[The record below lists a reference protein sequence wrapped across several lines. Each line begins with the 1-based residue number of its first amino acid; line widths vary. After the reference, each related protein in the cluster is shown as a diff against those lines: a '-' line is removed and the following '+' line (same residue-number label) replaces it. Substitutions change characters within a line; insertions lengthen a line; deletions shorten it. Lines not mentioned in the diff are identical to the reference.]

1 MKYFSHLNTAQ
12 TILTRYQGAQ
22 PFHHFIREFFRQ
34 HKKYGS
40 KDRKN
45 IARLCYGC
53 LRLGYAAR
61 HLSLQ
66 QQVLTGLFLTSTT
79 ADEMCLQ
86 LIPEWSDSIT
96 LPLAKKLELVQLKP
110 AAIFPWHTQ
119 LSNGIAAAALEE
131 SMLVQPDLFLRIRPG
146 YEQTV
151 PQQLQQ
157 AGLAFRK
164 MNDHC
169 VALDNAVKAD
179 ELLMIDKEVVIQD
192 YSSQQ
197 IGGLLQL
204 IPPATIKQVWDCCA
218 ASGGKSILAYDL
230 MPGIELTVSDIRESI
245 LANLRKRFA
254 VAGIKKYE
262 LFRADMSV
270 SKIRPPLSAY
280 DLVIADVPCSGSGTW
295 SRTPEQLY
303 FFEEKKITEYASLQ
317 RKILSQAIHFVKPG
331 GYFLYITCS
340 VFKEENEIQAAWLC
354 EAGFETIQQQLFT
367 GYQLKADTL
376 FGALLRKKL

>member
-40 KDRKN
+40 KDRKS
-45 IARLCYGC
+45 IARLCYSC

-61 HLSLQ
+61 HLPLQ
-66 QQVLTGLFLTSTT
+66 QQILTGLFLTSTT
-79 ADEMCLQ
+79 ADEVCLQ
-86 LIPEWSDSIT
+86 LIPEWSDSIM
-96 LPLAKKLELVQLKP
+96 LPLNEKLEFLQLKS
-110 AAIFPWHTQ
+110 AAVFPWQSQ
-119 LSNGIAAAALEE
+119 LSKGIEATSFAE
-131 SMLVQPDLFLRIRPG
+131 SMLTQPDLFLRIRPG
-146 YEQTV
+146 YEEKIRR
-151 PQQLQQ
+151 QLTQ
-157 AGLAFRK
+157 AGFVFRE
-164 MNDHC
+164 MSSNC
-169 VALDNAVKAD
+169 VALDNTVKAD
-179 ELLMIDKEVVIQD
+179 EHLQVDKEVVIQD

-197 IGGLLQL
+197 VGGLLQL
-204 IPPATIKQVWDCCA
+204 IPRGAVTQVWDCCA

-230 MPGIELTVSDIRESI
+230 MPDITLTVSDIRESI

-254 VAGIKKYE
+254 AAGITQYE

-270 SKIRPPLSAY
+270 ARVRPPLSAY

-303 FFEEKKITEYASLQ
+303 YFDEKKITEYASLQ
-317 RKILSQAIHFVKPG
+317 RKILNQAIHFVKPG

-340 VFKEENEIQAAWLC
+340 VFSAENEIQTAWLC
-354 EAGFETIQQQLFT
+354 ESGFEVVQQQLFA
-367 GYQLKADTL
+367 GYLFRADTL
-376 FGALLRKKL
+376 FGSLLRKQL

>member
-40 KDRKN
+40 KDRKS
-45 IARLCYGC
+45 IARLCYSC

-61 HLSLQ
+61 HLPLQ
-66 QQVLTGLFLTSTT
+66 QQILTGLFLTSTT
-79 ADEMCLQ
+79 ADEVCLQ
-86 LIPEWSDSIT
+86 LIPEWSDSIM
-96 LPLAKKLELVQLKP
+96 LSLNEKLEFLQLKS
-110 AAIFPWHTQ
+110 AAVFPWQSQ
-119 LSNGIAAAALEE
+119 LSKGIEATAFAE
-131 SMLVQPDLFLRIRPG
+131 SMLTQPDLFLRIRPG
-146 YEQTV
+146 YEEKIRR
-151 PQQLQQ
+151 QLTQ
-157 AGLAFRK
+157 AGFVFRE
-164 MNDHC
+164 MSSNC
-169 VALDNAVKAD
+169 VALDNTVKAD
-179 ELLMIDKEVVIQD
+179 EHLQVDKEVVIQD

-197 IGGLLQL
+197 VGGLLQL
-204 IPPATIKQVWDCCA
+204 IPRGAVTQVWDCCA

-230 MPGIELTVSDIRESI
+230 MPDITLTVSDIRESI

-254 VAGIKKYE
+254 AAGITQYE

-270 SKIRPPLSAY
+270 ARVRPPLSAY

-303 FFEEKKITEYASLQ
+303 YFDEKKITEYASLQ
-317 RKILSQAIHFVKPG
+317 RKILNQAIHFVKPG

-340 VFKEENEIQAAWLC
+340 VFSAENEIQTTWLC
-354 EAGFETIQQQLFT
+354 ESGFEVVQQQLFA
-367 GYQLKADTL
+367 GYQFRADTL
-376 FGALLRKKL
+376 FGSLLRKQL

>member
-1 MKYFSHLNTAQ
+1 MKHFSHLNTAQ

-45 IARLCYGC
+45 IARLCYSC

-61 HLSLQ
+61 QLSIQ
-66 QQVLTGLFLTSTT
+66 QQILTGLFLTSTV
-79 ADEMCLQ
+79 ADEMTLQ
-86 LIPEWSDSIT
+86 LIPEWNDSIS
-96 LPLAKKLELVQLKP
+96 LPLTDKFNLVEI
-110 AAIFPWHTQ
+110 AAADIFPWQSQ
-119 LSNGIAAAALEE
+119 LSEGVNATAFAE
-131 SMLVQPDLFLRIRPG
+131 SMLTQPAFFLRIRPG
-146 YEQTV
+146 YEHKIR
-151 PQQLQQ
+151 QQLIQ
-157 AGLAFRK
+157 AEFAFRE
-164 MNDHC
+164 MSDNC
-169 VALDNAVKAD
+169 ISLDNTVKAD
-179 ELLMIDKEVVIQD
+179 DYLAIDTEVVVQD

-197 IGGLLQL
+197 VGGLLQQ
-204 IPPATIKQVWDCCA
+204 IPPGAVKQVWDCCA

-230 MPGIELTVSDIRESI
+230 IPAITLTVSDIRESI

-254 VAGIKKYE
+254 AAGITQYE

-270 SKIRPPLSAY
+270 ARVRPPLSAY

-303 FFEEKKITEYASLQ
+303 YFDEKKIGEYASLQ
-317 RKILSQAIHFVKPG
+317 HKILNQAVHFVKPG

-340 VFKEENEIQAAWLC
+340 VFTAENERQTDWLC
-354 EAGFETIQQQLFT
+354 EAGFEVIQQQLFT
-367 GYQLKADTL
+367 GYHLRADTL
-376 FGALLRKKL
+376 FGALLKKRL

>member
-1 MKYFSHLNTAQ
+1 MKHFSHLNTAQ

-40 KDRKN
+40 KDRKS
-45 IARLCYGC
+45 IARLCYSC

-66 QQVLTGLFLTSTT
+66 EQILAGLFLTSTA
-79 ADEMCLQ
+79 ADEMTLQ
-86 LIPEWSDSIT
+86 LIPQWNDLIT
-96 LPLAKKLELVQLKP
+96 LPLAEKLDIVQLRP
-110 AAIFPWHTQ
+110 GTIFPWQGQ
-119 LSNGIAAAALEE
+119 LSNGVAAATLAE
-131 SMLVQPDLFLRIRPG
+131 SMLVQPNLFLRIRPG
-146 YEQTV
+146 YEAKV
-151 PQQLQQ
+151 RQQLSQT
-157 AGLAFRK
+157 GLAFRE
-164 MNDHC
+164 MSTHC

-179 ELLMIDKEVVIQD
+179 DLLVIDKEVIIQD
-192 YSSQQ
+192 YSSQRV
-197 IGGLLQL
+197 GELLKL
-204 IPPATIKQVWDCCA
+204 IPHAAVKQVWDCCA

-230 MPGIELTVSDIRESI
+230 LPDILLTVSDIRESI

-254 VAGIKKYE
+254 TAGIEKYE

-270 SKIRPPLSAY
+270 TKVRPPQPAY
-280 DLVIADVPCSGSGTW
+280 DLLIADVPCSGSGTW

-303 FFEEKKITEYASLQ
+303 YFEEKEITTYASLQ

-340 VFKEENEIQAAWLC
+340 VFAAENEAQVAWLQ
-354 EAGFETIQQQLFT
+354 EAGFELIKQQLLT
-367 GYQLKADTL
+367 GYQIKADTL
-376 FGALLRKKL
+376 FGALLKKRL

>member
-53 LRLGYAAR
+53 LRQGYAAR